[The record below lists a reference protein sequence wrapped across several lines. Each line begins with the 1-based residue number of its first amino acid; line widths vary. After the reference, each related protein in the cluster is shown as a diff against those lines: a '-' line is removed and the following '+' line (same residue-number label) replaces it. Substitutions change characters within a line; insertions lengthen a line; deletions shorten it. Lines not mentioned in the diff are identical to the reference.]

1 MITIASKEYHN
12 IGDNITGNLSL
23 HYWVQHHHKRVFYSW
38 KKYSELRTNSKLRK
52 EYNDKTIERRVALED
67 YEVQKKTLKFYAYKM
82 KQQKQTKNK
91 LILGF

>member
-1 MITIASKEYHN
+1 
-12 IGDNITGNLSL
+12 
-23 HYWVQHHHKRVFYSW
+23 
-38 KKYSELRTNSKLRK
+38 LRTNSKLRK

-82 KQQKQTKNK
+82 KQQKQIKNK